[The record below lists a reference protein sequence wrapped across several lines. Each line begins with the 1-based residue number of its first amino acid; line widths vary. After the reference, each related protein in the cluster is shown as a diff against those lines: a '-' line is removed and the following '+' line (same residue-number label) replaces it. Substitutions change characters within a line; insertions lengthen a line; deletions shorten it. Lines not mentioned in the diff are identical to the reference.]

1 MTENRTYISPE
12 DLTELIV
19 QVQEV
24 NNISNK
30 LMDDDINQTLGWVI
44 RLINRPDVSVQTAT
58 PLIVKMEAYSV
69 LFKLK
74 AKNYIFIDK
83 SDSEARLKKEF
94 FLTLSDSCS
103 ALSAAL
109 KYTTRNY

>member
-1 MTENRTYISPE
+1 MNDSKTYINKE

-24 NNISNK
+24 NSISEK

-94 FLTLSDSCS
+94 FMTLSESCS
-103 ALSAAL
+103 ALAGAL